1 VRSIGNSDLKTFPI
15 ALGGNTFGWTSDRA
29 ESEKVLD
36 AYAAAG
42 GNFIDTA
49 DGYSAWAPGNS
60 GGESESIIG
69 GWLQS
74 RGNRDSMLIATK
86 AGTHPA
92 FKGLAPATIAAAA
105 DASLQRLKT
114 DRIDLYYAHFDDPAV
129 PLVETLAAFE
139 DLLKAGKIRHI
150 GVSNYS
156 AGRLAEW
163 VRMAEENGFT
173 QPVALQPHYNL
184 VARRN
189 FEQTLAPLARAQG
202 WAVFPYWSLASGFL
216 TGKYRSAAD
225 AGASVRGAGAAQYF
239 TEEGFGVIAALD
251 SVASA
256 RGISVT
262 TAALAW
268 LLAKPGITAVL
279 ASARTVEQLP
289 DLLAAAETV
298 LAPEETAALDAA
310 SAGFA

>member
-1 VRSIGNSDLKTFPI
+1 MRAVGNSDLRTFPI

-29 ESEKVLD
+29 ASEMVLD

-49 DGYSAWAPGNS
+49 DGYSAWAPGNA
-60 GGESESIIG
+60 GGESETIIG

-74 RGNRDSMLIATK
+74 RGNRGSMVVATK
-86 AGTHPA
+86 AGTHPQYQ
-92 FKGLAPATIAAAA
+92 GLAPATVAAAA

-114 DRIDLYYAHFDDPAV
+114 DYIDLYYAHFDDPTV
-129 PLVETLAAFE
+129 PLVDTLTAFE
-139 DLLKAGKIRHI
+139 DLRTAGKIRHI

-156 AGRLAEW
+156 PERLAEW
-163 VRMAEENGFT
+163 VRVAEENGFT

-184 VARRN
+184 VARRD
-189 FEQTLAPLARAQG
+189 FEQALAPLARAHG
-202 WAVFPYWSLASGFL
+202 WAVFPFWSMASGFL

-225 AGASVRGAGAAQYF
+225 AGASVRGAAAAKYF

-251 SVASA
+251 SVAAA
-256 RGISVT
+256 RGISIT

-268 LLAKPGITAVL
+268 LLARPGITAAL

-289 DLLAAAETV
+289 DLIAAAETV
-298 LAPEETAALDAA
+298 LTPEETAALDAA
-310 SAGFA
+310 SASFA